1 MILDDYYKIGH
12 IIKSIGFK
20 GEILVNDYDKKFDCK
35 SNGKFLYLNIDE
47 ALIPFKIEKTIAF
60 KNNIRLKLEDVNN
73 KNDASR
79 LKEKLV
85 FLKKS
90 DIIFNKE
97 EIEIEKILNF
107 EIIEKEKKL
116 GKVLDYYEKK
126 IQSLIVTEIDNK
138 EVLIPYNNNIIKKI
152 DYKLKKIFVDL
163 PNGLIDI

>member
-1 MILDDYYKIGH
+1 MIPDDYYKIGH

-20 GEILVNDYDKKFDCK
+20 GEILVNDYDKKFDHK

-47 ALIPFKIEKTIAF
+47 ALIPFKIEKTRAF

-90 DIIFNKE
+90 DIIINKE
-97 EIEIEKILNF
+97 EIEIKKILNF
-107 EIIEKEKKL
+107 EIIEKEKKI

-138 EVLIPYNNNIIKKI
+138 EVLIPYNNNIIIKI